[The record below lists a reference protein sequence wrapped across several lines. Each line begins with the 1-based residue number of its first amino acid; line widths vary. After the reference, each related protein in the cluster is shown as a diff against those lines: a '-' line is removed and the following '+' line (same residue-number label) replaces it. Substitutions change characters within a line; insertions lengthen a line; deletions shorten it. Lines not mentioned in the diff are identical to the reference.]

1 MVNTTANRALTANPI
16 PEQFD
21 LTGATGNGGA
31 GPFFDYALN
40 VLNFGGK
47 ASVLFDDTKAGNALY
62 SGGFDVVHLALL
74 RPLGFIRPQDFS
86 AVAMDPFLAQKMN
99 ADRLPDPST
108 VNRALHRLEGQDSRD
123 HLRELNRQVLT
134 PSLLADDSAP
144 YVILDGDS
152 SVEVVF
158 GEHMEGAAKG
168 YNPRSRGRDSYH
180 PLIFSDGVRDL
191 VLGAWLRPGNAS
203 DKLYFLTRYR
213 ETRVYLASI
222 GRPIR
227 FVRLDRG
234 FRGEDVYAEFE
245 SDEVGYTVKAART
258 KRIDEALDSARFTEV
273 TGKGDVEQIEVTEVR
288 VQLSGWSRQRRVV
301 VVRRRLRDTEQ
312 QWLGDWGWR
321 YECIVTNLDWSAEDI
336 WRFYNRRCQAENLI
350 KELKEGYGIDKMS
363 TGSFGANDADLVLKV
378 LSYNLIWAF
387 RHAALPKKW
396 RPFTI
401 RTLRK
406 MLLRIPGVLRTHAG
420 QFYVRLADWFAH
432 QSVFWEIRRR
442 VDALVT

>member
-1 MVNTTANRALTANPI
+1 MVNTTANRALTTNAI

-31 GPFFDYALN
+31 GPFFEYALD
-40 VLNFGGK
+40 VLSFGGK
-47 ASVLFDDTKAGNALY
+47 AAVLFDDTKAGNALY
-62 SGGFDVVHLALL
+62 SGGFDIVHLALL

-86 AVAMDPFLAQKMN
+86 AVAMDPFLALKLG

-108 VNRALHRLEGQDSRD
+108 VNRSLHRLEGEDRRSL
-123 HLRELNRQVLT
+123 LRELNWQVVT
-134 PSLLADDSAP
+134 PSLRAEGPPP

-152 SVEVVF
+152 SVEVVY
-158 GEHMEGAAKG
+158 GDHLQGAAKG
-168 YNPRSRGRDSYH
+168 YNPRARGRASYH

-191 VLGAWLRPGNAS
+191 VLGAWLRPGNAG
-203 DKLYFLTRYR
+203 DRKDFLEHYR
-213 ETRVYLASI
+213 ETRNHLASI

-227 FVRLDRG
+227 YVRLDRG
-234 FRGEDVYAEFE
+234 FRGEDVYVAFE
-245 SDEVGYTVKAART
+245 SDEVGYTVKST
-258 KRIDEALDSARFTEV
+258 KSKRIREALCNAEFVEFTCE
-273 TGKGDVEQIEVTEVR
+273 GDGDQIEVTEVM
-288 VQLSGWSRQRRVV
+288 VKLSGWSRQRRVV
-301 VVRRRLRDTEQ
+301 VVRRRQRNPAQ
-312 QWLGDWGWR
+312 QWLGAWGWR

-350 KELKEGYGIDKMS
+350 KELKEGYGIDKLS

-378 LSYNLIWAF
+378 ISYNLIWAF
-387 RHAALPKKW
+387 RHAALPRKW

-420 QFYVRLADWFAH
+420 QHYVRLADWFAH
-432 QSVFWEIRRR
+432 QGVFWEIRRR
-442 VDALVT
+442 VHTLVT